1 MLLFINTNFKDK
13 VYFVLSE
20 KMEDKRLYKEYNCS
34 FLNSEE
40 ILSFLND
47 FINLSN
53 YKKENFFKNIK
64 SIIIDCGPGI
74 NMNFRIGIIIS
85 NTIAYLY
92 NINIINIENGTYN
105 DVEEF
110 LNVGWKKFNNNEFTK
125 LAIPKY
131 SIKK

>member
-13 VYFVLSE
+13 VYFILSKTE
-20 KMEDKRLYKEYNCS
+20 GDKTLYKEYNCN

-47 FINLSN
+47 FIDLLND
-53 YKKENFFKNIK
+53 KKENFFSNIK
-64 SIIIDCGPGI
+64 SIVIDCGPGI

-92 NINIINIENGTYN
+92 NINIVNVENGTYN
-105 DVEEF
+105 NVEEF
-110 LNVGWKKFNNNEFTK
+110 IASGWNKFNNKEFTK
-125 LAIPKY
+125 LTIPKY
-131 SIKK
+131 SVKE